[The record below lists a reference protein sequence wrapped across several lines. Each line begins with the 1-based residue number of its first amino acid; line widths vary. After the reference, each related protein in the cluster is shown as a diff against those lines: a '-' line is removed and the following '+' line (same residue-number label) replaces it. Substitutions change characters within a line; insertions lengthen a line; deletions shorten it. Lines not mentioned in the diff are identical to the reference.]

1 MLMHRKPFFKMLS
14 LYLVFATF
22 LLTLPSQGWAMFIP
36 SGESSLLRQADLLT
50 VQKTLESS
58 VIKQRLLDFGLSP
71 EEASARINRLSDARL
86 HQFAANL
93 NSLEAGAD
101 GVDALIFIVL
111 VAILVVV
118 ILEVSGHRVIIRR

>member
-1 MLMHRKPFFKMLS
+1 MHTRPFFKMLS

-36 SGESSLLRQADLLT
+36 SGESSSLRQADLLT
-50 VQKTLESS
+50 VRKTLESS

-71 EEASARINRLSDARL
+71 EEASTRINRLSDERL
-86 HQFAANL
+86 HQFAAHL

-118 ILEVSGHRVIIRR
+118 ILEASGHRVIIRR

>member
-1 MLMHRKPFFKMLS
+1 MLRKPFFKMLS
-14 LYLVFATF
+14 LYLVVATF
-22 LLTLPSQGWAMFIP
+22 LLTLPSQGWAMFVP
-36 SGESSLLRQADLLT
+36 SGESSPLRQADLLT

-71 EEASARINRLSDARL
+71 EEASSRINRLSDARL

-93 NSLEAGAD
+93 NSLEPGAD
-101 GVDALIFIVL
+101 GVDALIFLIL

-118 ILEVSGHRVIIRR
+118 ILQASGHRVIIRR